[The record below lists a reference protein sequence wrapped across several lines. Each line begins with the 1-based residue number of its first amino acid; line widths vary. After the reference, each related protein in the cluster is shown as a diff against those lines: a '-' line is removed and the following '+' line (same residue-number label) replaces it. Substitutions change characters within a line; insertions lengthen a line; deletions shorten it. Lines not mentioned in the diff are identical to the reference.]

1 MEGLGSVAG
10 GFEVCRRVRCV
21 VRGVEGCGRG
31 RGAWWEGWCV
41 EGGVEV
47 SLGGVVGGWGR

>member
-10 GFEVCRRVRCV
+10 GVEVCRRVRCV